1 MLCVGKSGNWTKELH
16 DRIKAPCYRQIYV
29 IGPFKSQFADT
40 AVSYHVISQPPF
52 TLLGTKIV
60 SLLLPFSP
68 SLQVTTSNAIAV
80 ASGIGITPTLS
91 LVLNYAGKKRI
102 NVVWMCRDPGLV
114 EYILHKVDIGAIT
127 RNSFAF
133 IFYTGTR
140 ELALPKHLPINI
152 FIFKSR
158 PDLEN
163 TVSGIVTAIH
173 SGEGLPEEMYQN
185 QKKIAEVPFRKR
197 MMIAMSRVTQVYD
210 ADAMFGYAVKAT
222 ERAAK
227 KMKEAGDLESGIS
240 NDECPED
247 QVSLV
252 GLDAMISKFLGVIGE
267 YSRNDI
273 EDVFHIIDRDATGY
287 IDRSDFDAFL
297 RMVTSSCEK
306 SSELVSCMDAA
317 LASSSS
323 TEHKSASGL
332 SRQNLVFGDSTTKEY
347 MSKLMN
353 DNDDSGRR
361 PLEDWSIFYCGG
373 SGAIHKNLRDISKQ
387 YSIDLAVEKFDW

>member
-1 MLCVGKSGNWTKELH
+1 M
-16 DRIKAPCYRQIYV
+16 
-29 IGPFKSQFADT
+29 
-40 AVSYHVISQPPF
+40 
-52 TLLGTKIV
+52 
-60 SLLLPFSP
+60 
-68 SLQVTTSNAIAV
+68 

-102 NVVWMCRDPGLV
+102 NVVWMCRDAGLV

-127 RNSFAF
+127 RNSFVF
-133 IFYTGTR
+133 VFYTGSR
-140 ELALPKHLPINI
+140 ELALPKHLPVNI

-163 TVSGIVTAIH
+163 TISGIITVIH
-173 SGEGLPEEMYQN
+173 SGEGLPEEMYSN

-197 MMIAMSRVTQVYD
+197 MMIAMSRVTQIYD
-210 ADAMFGYAVKAT
+210 EDEMFGHAVKAT

-227 KMKEAGDLESGIS
+227 KMKEADLESGIP
-240 NDECPED
+240 NNECPED

-287 IDRSDFDAFL
+287 IDRSDFAAFL
-297 RMVTSSCEK
+297 RMVTSSSEIKK
-306 SSELVSCMDAA
+306 SSSSNELVSCMDAA
-317 LASSSS
+317 LALASSSS
-323 TEHKSASGL
+323 KNKSASGL
-332 SRQNLVFGDSTTKEY
+332 SCGSVGQNSVFGDSTTKEY
-347 MSKLMN
+347 MTKLMN
-353 DNDDSGRR
+353 DNDGSGRGS
-361 PLEDWSIFYCGG
+361 LEDWSIFYCGG
-373 SGAIHKNLRDISKQ
+373 SRAIHKNLRDISKQ

>member
-1 MLCVGKSGNWTKELH
+1 MLSRCTV
-16 DRIKAPCYRQIYV
+16 P
-29 IGPFKSQFADT
+29 
-40 AVSYHVISQPPF
+40 IS
-52 TLLGTKIV
+52 LVLRLSHSHYCHC
-60 SLLLPFSP
+60 SLSII
-68 SLQVTTSNAIAV
+68 LQVTTSNAIAV

-127 RNSFAF
+127 RNSFVF
-133 IFYTGTR
+133 IYYTGTR
-140 ELALPKHLPINI
+140 ELALPKHLPVNT

-163 TVSGIVTAIH
+163 TISGIVNAIH
-173 SGEGLPEEMYQN
+173 SGEGLPEEMYSN

-197 MMIAMSRVTQVYD
+197 MMIAMSRVTQIYD
-210 ADAMFGYAVKAT
+210 ADEMFGHAVKET

-227 KMKEAGDLESGIS
+227 KMKEADLELGIP
-240 NDECPED
+240 NNECPEG

-273 EDVFHIIDRDATGY
+273 EDVFLIIDRDATGY
-287 IDRSDFDAFL
+287 IDRPDFDAFL

-323 TEHKSASGL
+323 PNKSVSGL
-332 SRQNLVFGDSTTKEY
+332 SRQNSVFGDSTTKEY

-353 DNDDSGRR
+353 ESGDSGRR

-373 SGAIHKNLRDISKQ
+373 SRAIHKNLRDISKQ

>member
-1 MLCVGKSGNWTKELH
+1 MLCSCTVHSSRVLCAKRLSH
-16 DRIKAPCYRQIYV
+16 YC
-29 IGPFKSQFADT
+29 
-40 AVSYHVISQPPF
+40 
-52 TLLGTKIV
+52 
-60 SLLLPFSP
+60 SLSII
-68 SLQVTTSNAIAV
+68 LQVTTSNAIAV

-91 LVLNYAGKKRI
+91 LVLNYVGKKRI
-102 NVVWMCRDPGLV
+102 NVVWMCRDAGLV

-127 RNSFAF
+127 RNSFVF
-133 IFYTGTR
+133 IFFTGKR
-140 ELALPKHLPINI
+140 ELALPKHLPVNV

-163 TVSGIVTAIH
+163 TISGIVSAIH
-173 SGEGLPEEMYQN
+173 SGEGLPEEMYKK
-185 QKKIAEVPFRKR
+185 QKKIVEVPFRKR

-210 ADAMFGYAVKAT
+210 ADEMFGHAVKAT

-227 KMKEAGDLESGIS
+227 KMKEADLESGIR
-240 NDECPED
+240 NNECPED

-297 RMVTSSCEK
+297 RMVTSSSEIK
-306 SSELVSCMDAA
+306 KYSSSNELMSCMDAA
-317 LASSSS
+317 LALASSS
-323 TEHKSASGL
+323 HKTRRSVG
-332 SRQNLVFGDSTTKEY
+332 QNSVFGDSKTKEY

-353 DNDDSGRR
+353 DNDGSGRS

-373 SGAIHKNLRDISKQ
+373 SKAIHKNLRDISKQ